1 MIRHI
6 VLFKFKA
13 QETEALKAEKLEGF
27 KKGLEALPAIIPQ
40 VKLLKV
46 GLNSNPS
53 EQFDMSLLTEF
64 ETMEDLHTYAI
75 HPEHQKVSVQMREI
89 MEARACVDSEF

>member
-6 VLFKFKA
+6 VLFKFKM
-13 QETEALKAEKLEGF
+13 QETKTLKAEKLEGF

-46 GLNSNPS
+46 GLNINPS

-64 ETMEDLHTYAI
+64 DSMEDLHIYAT
-75 HPEHQKVSVQMREI
+75 HPEHLKISVQMREI